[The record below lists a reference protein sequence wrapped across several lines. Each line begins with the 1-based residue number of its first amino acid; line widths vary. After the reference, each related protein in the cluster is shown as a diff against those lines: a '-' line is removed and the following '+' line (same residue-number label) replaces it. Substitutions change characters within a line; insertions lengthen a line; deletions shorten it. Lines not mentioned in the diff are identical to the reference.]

1 MTTTRRQLLSAAAI
15 AALPSTASAQA
26 ATPAFTLPKLPYPTD
41 ALEPFID
48 ARTME
53 IHHGKHHQA
62 YVDNL
67 NKALAGHPDL
77 AKQGAEALLR
87 NLAALPESLRP
98 AVRNNGGGHLNHS
111 LFWQT
116 LGRPGGAPK
125 GALAAAIAKSFGGR
139 PAFDEKLRSAGLS
152 VFGSGWV
159 WVTAKGRDT
168 LQVESSPNQDGPWL
182 TGATP
187 LFGLDV
193 WEHAYYLKY
202 QNRRADYLTALLQVL
217 DWDFLTQRFT
227 EITK

>member
-1 MTTTRRQLLSAAAI
+1 MENQMTRRTILAMAAAVP
-15 AALPSTASAQA
+15 AVAQSTPSV
-26 ATPAFTLPKLPYPTD
+26 TLPKLAYATD

-67 NKALAGHPDL
+67 NKALATRPELSGKPIDKLIGDL
-77 AKQGAEALLR
+77 ASV
-87 NLAALPESLRP
+87 PEPIRA

-116 LGRPGGAPK
+116 LGKPK
-125 GALAAAIAKSFGGR
+125 GGPKGRLQAAITKSFGSK
-139 PAFDEKLRSAGLS
+139 AALDEKLRATGLT

-159 WVTAKGRDT
+159 WIVPQGKDSLSIET
-168 LQVESSPNQDGPWL
+168 SPNQDSPWM
-182 TGATP
+182 TGKTP

-202 QNRRADYLTALLQVL
+202 QNRRADYLAALVQVIE
-217 DWDFLTQRFT
+217 WDFVSQRYE
-227 EITK
+227 EITN

>member
-1 MTTTRRQLLSAAAI
+1 MTRRTILAMAAA
-15 AALPSTASAQA
+15 AAVPAAAQSTPSV
-26 ATPAFTLPKLPYPTD
+26 TLPKLAYATD

-67 NKALAGHPDL
+67 NKALATRPELSSKPIEKLVGDL
-77 AKQGAEALLR
+77 ANVPDAIR
-87 NLAALPESLRP
+87 T
-98 AVRNNGGGHLNHS
+98 AVRNSGGGHLNHS

-116 LGRPGGAPK
+116 LGKPK
-125 GALAAAIAKSFGGR
+125 GGPKGRLEAAIAKSFGSK
-139 PAFDEKLRSAGLS
+139 ATLEEKLRAAGLT

-159 WVTAKGRDT
+159 WVVPQGKDALSIET
-168 LQVESSPNQDGPWL
+168 SPNQDSPWMA
-182 TGATP
+182 GKTP
-187 LFGLDV
+187 LLGLDV

-202 QNRRADYLTALLQVL
+202 QNRRADYLAALVQVIE
-217 DWDFLTQRFT
+217 WDFVSHRYE